1 MAMNARYR
9 ASFDLQAPEPQT
21 TKKVCPDCRQELAVF
36 LVTCDGHAF
45 ETYRCR
51 NHGDVTPAQSHVVTG
66 EPLK

>member
-9 ASFDLQAPEPQT
+9 ASFELQAPEPQT
-21 TKKVCPDCRQELAVF
+21 AKKVCPTCRKELAVF

-51 NHGDVTPAQSHVVTG
+51 NHGDVTPAQSHAVTG
-66 EPLK
+66 ECKP

>member
-9 ASFDLQAPEPQT
+9 ASFELQAPEPQT
-21 TKKVCPDCRQELAVF
+21 AKKVCPTCRQELAVF

-51 NHGDVTPAQSHVVTG
+51 NHGDVTLVQNYVVTG